1 MKSHPLTLIAA
12 LLAVFLTS
20 ANAQTFLTNGLV
32 AYYPFN
38 GNANDAS
45 GNGNNANT
53 IQATPCADRF
63 GITNAAYSFNG
74 IDNYIGFASVPTS
87 QVDNWTMTAWVKP
100 ASLDQMRI
108 AVGLGYDDGYTGN
121 GYSLGILASQLHSI
135 FGGLGDIDG
144 GFTFSATNRW
154 YQVVMLRSSGV
165 TEFFVN
171 GVLTPTSNT
180 TTPLTPTAFRIG
192 SNIGLRFFNG
202 AIDDVRIYNRALPT
216 NEVAQLF
223 AMETVSPKITAQPT
237 NVTVNLGDT
246 AYFSVTATGV
256 DPLSYQWVKNGV
268 SLPTATNATLTV
280 TNVQPPLIG
289 NYAVAVSDI

>member
-100 ASLDQMRI
+100 ASLSQPASLNQVGV
-108 AVGLGYDDGYTGN
+108 AVSLGYNDPINGN
-121 GYSLGILASQLHSI
+121 GYAFCINGPGEVTEGQLFGL
-135 FGGLGDIDG
+135 FGGVAWVDG
-144 GFTFSATNRW
+144 GFTFPSIYQW
-154 YQVVMLRSSGV
+154 YQIVM
-165 TEFFVN
+165 
-171 GVLTPTSNT
+171 
-180 TTPLTPTAFRIG
+180 
-192 SNIGLRFFNG
+192 
-202 AIDDVRIYNRALPT
+202 
-216 NEVAQLF
+216 
-223 AMETVSPKITAQPT
+223 
-237 NVTVNLGDT
+237 
-246 AYFSVTATGV
+246 
-256 DPLSYQWVKNGV
+256 
-268 SLPTATNATLTV
+268 
-280 TNVQPPLIG
+280 
-289 NYAVAVSDI
+289 